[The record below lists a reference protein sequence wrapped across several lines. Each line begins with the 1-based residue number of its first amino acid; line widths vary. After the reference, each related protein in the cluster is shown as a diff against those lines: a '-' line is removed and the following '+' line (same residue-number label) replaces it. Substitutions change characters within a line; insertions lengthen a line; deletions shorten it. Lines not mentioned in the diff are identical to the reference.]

1 MFHGLKSNE
10 IFCAYV
16 NLSQKRPSSKAA
28 SAMLFNMREPFPN
41 RSLMF
46 GSRLA
51 LEHRTHSK
59 SPSSRPRGPF
69 LLILQSYFC
78 LWTFQKLFSSHF
90 FSEKE
95 NINKKLHVHGNRSV
109 VVVSHAWLI
118 FRKRWYS
125 KKPSNLSI
133 SGAWVLTMLVYKDLW
148 MLLFF
153 FGFSKSVLNLW
164 RSNGNQDLVEL
175 FSSSTQR

>member
-1 MFHGLKSNE
+1 MRSFVLMSTFLRKGQVPRLLLLCYSICENHFQTGLWCSGPGW
-10 IFCAYV
+10 
-16 NLSQKRPSSKAA
+16 LQR
-28 SAMLFNMREPFPN
+28 
-41 RSLMF
+41 
-46 GSRLA
+46 
-51 LEHRTHSK
+51 RTHSK

-69 LLILQSYFC
+69 LLILQSYFY

>member
-1 MFHGLKSNE
+1 MCLCQPFSEKAKFQGC
-10 IFCAYV
+10 FCYAIQYARTISKPV
-16 NLSQKRPSSKAA
+16 FDVRVPVGSSAQDTFKESLIKTKGTFFIDFAIILLPMNISKA
-28 SAMLFNMREPFPN
+28 F
-41 RSLMF
+41 
-46 GSRLA
+46 
-51 LEHRTHSK
+51 
-59 SPSSRPRGPF
+59 F
-69 LLILQSYFC
+69 LS
-78 LWTFQKLFSSHF
+78 F
-90 FSEKE
+90 FSKKE